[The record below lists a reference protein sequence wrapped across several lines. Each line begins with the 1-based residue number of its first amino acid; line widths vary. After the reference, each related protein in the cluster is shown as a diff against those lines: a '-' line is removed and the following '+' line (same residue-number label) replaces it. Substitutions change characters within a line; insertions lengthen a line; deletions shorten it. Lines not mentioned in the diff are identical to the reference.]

1 MDIIRHDDGSLTVPV
16 LPSRHAN
23 DDVDG
28 AGDSDPSAPAE
39 TGSDSSGATDAAEG
53 SDTRVLRPGEG
64 GYLEALAEWDVQ
76 QHPDRG
82 EVVSTAS
89 GREQAMAVV
98 HAVAEDREHVAEAVA
113 ALEDAEAS
121 GEALRHVLVG
131 GTPSVEAFASEV
143 AEAEGGDELPSHTAT
158 KIIGE
163 VLAEIDAAADAR

>member
-16 LPSRHAN
+16 TPSRHAD

-28 AGDSDPSAPAE
+28 AGE
-39 TGSDSSGATDAAEG
+39 SDSSVAAETA
-53 SDTRVLRPGEG
+53 SDASDASDVAESRVLRPGEG
-64 GYLEALAEWDVQ
+64 GYLEALAEWDLQ

-98 HAVAEDREHVAEAVA
+98 HAVAEDRDHVTEAVA

-163 VLAEIDAAADAR
+163 VLAEIDGATI